1 MHLSSYDK
9 LLHELMNKF
18 TKNESNKKIKKIND
32 LKYSSKRINVLKEII
47 DKLDKWEKNDF
58 IKIIIKGYED
68 LIEFINKDRKVRI
81 AVLGLYSSGKSTI
94 LNCIIG
100 EQILPISSDECTRRG
115 IIIRYHGKE
124 LFFFYSKEEEG
135 SACSMMDHQV
145 KKK

>member
-18 TKNESNKKIKKIND
+18 TKNESNKKIKKVND
-32 LKYSSKRINVLKEII
+32 FKYSSKRINDLKEII
-47 DKLDKWEKNDF
+47 DKLDKLEKNDF
-58 IKIIIKGYED
+58 IKKIIKGYED

-100 EQILPISSDECTRRG
+100 EQILPISSDECTRR
-115 IIIRYHGKE
+115 E
-124 LFFFYSKEEEG
+124 
-135 SACSMMDHQV
+135 
-145 KKK
+145 